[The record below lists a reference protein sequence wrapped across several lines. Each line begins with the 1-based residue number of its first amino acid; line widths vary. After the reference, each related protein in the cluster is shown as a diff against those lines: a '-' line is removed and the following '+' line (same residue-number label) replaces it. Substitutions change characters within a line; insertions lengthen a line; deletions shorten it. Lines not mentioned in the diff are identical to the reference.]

1 MKTILI
7 GDSCAEKTKLVTM
20 LTQDDFD
27 LESHAPTINIASTQK
42 SIQTNNGICTLDI
55 FDTAGQE
62 RYKTLA
68 PMYMRSAK
76 AIILVLNANIEGQ
89 IDSLQKWLDFVKSD
103 ESVNSALLYIAA
115 TNCFSGC
122 VIDPQKIKEF
132 ADQNKIPFFATD
144 FKNKSSIIKLF
155 DSIASDLMEKHQDD
169 DTKELE
175 KPIINN
181 DTNNEEKKSCL
192 IC

>member
-7 GDSCAEKTKLVTM
+7 GDACAEKTKLVTM
-20 LTQDDFD
+20 LIENDFD
-27 LESHAPTINIASTQK
+27 LESQTLTIGAASTQK

-62 RYKTLA
+62 RFQTLA
-68 PMYMRSAK
+68 LMYMRSAK
-76 AIILVLNANIEGQ
+76 AVILVLNANIEGQ
-89 IDSLQKWLDFVKSD
+89 IDSLQKWLDFVKSN

-144 FKNKSSIIKLF
+144 FKNKSSIKKKV
-155 DSIASDLMEKHQDD
+155 SKDL
-169 DTKELE
+169 
-175 KPIINN
+175 IVAI
-181 DTNNEEKKSCL
+181 
-192 IC
+192 